1 MRWDRRKPGQR
12 AHAARTAAR
21 DVTDGGGTMMTQV
34 TTAKHATRQIGES
47 TGFSTSTHYIM
58 AALLGAAAIAAIIA
72 FEIRLNFDPNSPDF
86 SPIIGVP
93 FFLGA
98 FALKSL
104 YTAVRGTLLARR
116 FGESTLEMEG
126 ESVPLGG
133 TLKGRVRT
141 SAPLTVTGDYAVTL
155 TCIEQLQVSSMSSST
170 KSRIEDRVHWE
181 GLRKVPAATVN
192 SAEGIPFEFPI
203 PEEALAMPDARA
215 KGAVRWTLEV
225 TAPQKGLDYY
235 ALFGVIVRA
244 KGI

>member
-1 MRWDRRKPGQR
+1 MATQFTTSSRGARR
-12 AHAARTAAR
+12 
-21 DVTDGGGTMMTQV
+21 
-34 TTAKHATRQIGES
+34 IGES
-47 TGFSTSTHYIM
+47 TGFGTSTHYIM
-58 AALLGAAAIAAIIA
+58 AALLGAATIAVIVA
-72 FEIRLNFDPNSPDF
+72 FDIRPNFNPDSRDF
-86 SPIIGVP
+86 NPIIGVAL
-93 FFLGA
+93 FLGA

-141 SAPLTVTGDYAVTL
+141 SAPLTVVGDYSITL
-155 TCIEQLQVSSMSSST
+155 TCIEQLTVSAMSEPT
-170 KSRIEDRVHWE
+170 KTRTEDRVRWE
-181 GLRKVPAATVN
+181 GQRKVPAATVN

-203 PEEALAMPDARA
+203 PETALAMPDARA
-215 KGAVRWTLEV
+215 KGPVRWTLEV

-244 KGI
+244 QGT

>member
-1 MRWDRRKPGQR
+1 MATQFTTSKYGTRK
-12 AHAARTAAR
+12 
-21 DVTDGGGTMMTQV
+21 
-34 TTAKHATRQIGES
+34 IGES

-58 AALLGAAAIAAIIA
+58 AALLGAAAIAAIVA
-72 FEIRLNFDPNSPDF
+72 FEIRLNFDPDSRDF

-93 FFLGA
+93 LFLGV

-116 FGESTLEMEG
+116 FGESTLEMDG

-133 TLKGRVRT
+133 TLKGRIRT
-141 SAPLTVTGDYAVTL
+141 SAPLAVVGDYAVTL
-155 TCIEQLQVSSMSSST
+155 TCIEQINVSSMSSPT
-170 KSRIEDRVHWE
+170 TTRAQDHVRWE
-181 GLRKVPAATVN
+181 GLRKVPAASVN

-203 PEEALAMPDARA
+203 PEQAFAMPDARA

-225 TAPQKGLDYY
+225 TAPQKGMDYY

-244 KGI
+244 KDA